1 MLGLV
6 VAATV
11 AYGAVVGLLW
21 VFQRNLL
28 YPATRG
34 PVALPA
40 NLPGFAETLIA
51 TPDGE
56 RLLAW
61 WKPPAAPGRPVV
73 LFLHG
78 NGGSI
83 ADRTSRAKAL
93 TADGTGLLLLSYRGY
108 ASSTGR
114 PTEDGLHADAVAAFD
129 WVANAAP
136 GSRIAVYGESL
147 GTGVA
152 VRLATERPAVGLIL
166 DAPYTSTV
174 DVAAGIY
181 WFVPVRALMRD
192 HFSSITRIGALKVP
206 ILMLHGDR
214 DGVIPFRQGEQLF
227 AAAPDP
233 KQFVRIA
240 GGDHMGNLEA
250 PEGSAAVT
258 RFLAQH
264 GQ

>member
-1 MLGLV
+1 MLGLFI
-6 VAATV
+6 AIGV
-11 AYGAVVGLLW
+11 AYAAVVGLLW
-21 VFQRNLL
+21 TFQRSLL

-40 NLPGFAETLIA
+40 DLPGFTETLIA

-56 RLLAW
+56 RLVAW
-61 WKPPAAPGRPVV
+61 WKQPASPGRPVV

-108 ASSTGR
+108 ASSTGS
-114 PTEDGLHADAVAAFD
+114 PSEEGLHTDAVAAFD
-129 WVANAAP
+129 WIAAAAP
-136 GSRIAVYGESL
+136 GSRVAVYGESL
-147 GTGVA
+147 GSGVA

-192 HFSSITRIGALKVP
+192 HFSSITRIGTLKVP
-206 ILMLHGDR
+206 ILVLHGDR

-227 AAAPDP
+227 AVASEP

-250 PEGSAAVT
+250 AEGYAAVT